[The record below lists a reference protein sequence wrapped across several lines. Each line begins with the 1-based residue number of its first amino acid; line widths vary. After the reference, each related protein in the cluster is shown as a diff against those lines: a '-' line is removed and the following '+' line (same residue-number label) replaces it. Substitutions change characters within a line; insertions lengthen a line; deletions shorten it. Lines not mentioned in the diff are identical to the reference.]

1 MAYRSE
7 PGEMHTYRLRIEQ
20 PVQAVNGQDVAAAIS
35 NIGGSVLSVD
45 LHEVE
50 GHAAV
55 DEIVVDLPGEID
67 QTALRSA
74 FQGAANTALLSSKL
88 CDRNEPVDQARR
100 WAADTAN
107 DQPQPHEALAQR
119 VADACPQAM
128 VWLCD
133 AHHADAVPA
142 AQMAMEREAPVVH
155 CATALPEQLVAAEVR
170 SPRWV
175 LAVPNESSHPS
186 TLALLS
192 RPMSLRFTA
201 TEVARVQLLLA
212 S

>member
-1 MAYRSE
+1 
-7 PGEMHTYRLRIEQ
+7 MHTYRLRIEQ
-20 PVQAVNGQDVAAAIS
+20 PVQAVDDEDVAAAIS

-55 DEIVVDLPGEID
+55 DEIVVDLPDEID

-74 FQGAANTALLSSKL
+74 FQGAENTALLSSKV
-88 CDRNEPVDQARR
+88 CDRNEPIDQARR

-107 DQPQPHEALAQR
+107 DQPPTHAALAQR
-119 VADACPQAM
+119 LAAACPQAT
-128 VWLCD
+128 VWLCET
-133 AHHADAVPA
+133 HHADAVPA
-142 AQMAMEREAPVVH
+142 AQMAMERDAPVVH
-155 CATALPEQLVAAEVR
+155 CTTELPEQLAAAEVR

-175 LAVPNESSHPS
+175 LAVPHESSHPS

-201 TEVARVQLLLA
+201 TEVARIQLLLA